1 MDINMPNN
9 NQLRSNAT
17 FAGICKRLQA
27 ERCTM
32 KALIRLAVVVAMGC
46 GFTATRA
53 LAEGEEGPGPLKI
66 VPKKAEEK
74 DRFAPRL
81 AEKMPFFVFNNA
93 IFPPVKNFALSGYM
107 GDISDIKITGS
118 YSNLHQAG
126 FPALKVSYAA
136 AGGMG
141 WAGVVWQNPANN
153 WGEFDGGYNLSAA
166 KKISFWVRGEKGGEI
181 VEFKLGGTASNYP
194 DSDNLSTGDL
204 TLTDKW
210 QQYQLDLSTA
220 QLFYMSA
227 GFGFICKQDMNP
239 GGCVF
244 YLDDIRYEE

>member
-1 MDINMPNN
+1 
-9 NQLRSNAT
+9 
-17 FAGICKRLQA
+17 
-27 ERCTM
+27 M
-32 KALIRLAVVVAMGC
+32 KALFRVVLFVAIGSGC
-46 GFTATRA
+46 VATTGWA
-53 LAEGEEGPGPLKI
+53 QVDDAAGPLKI

-74 DRFAPRL
+74 DRFAPRTV
-81 AEKMPFFVFNNA
+81 EKMPFYVFNNA

-118 YSNLHQAG
+118 YSNLHQVG
-126 FPALKVSYAA
+126 FPALKVSYGAS
-136 AGGMG
+136 GGMG

-153 WGEFDGGYNLSAA
+153 WGEFDGGYNLSNA
-166 KKISFWVRGEKGGEI
+166 KKITFWVRGEKGGEI

-204 TLTDKW
+204 TLSDKW
-210 QQYQLDLSTA
+210 QQYQLDLSSA

-239 GGCVF
+239 GGCAF